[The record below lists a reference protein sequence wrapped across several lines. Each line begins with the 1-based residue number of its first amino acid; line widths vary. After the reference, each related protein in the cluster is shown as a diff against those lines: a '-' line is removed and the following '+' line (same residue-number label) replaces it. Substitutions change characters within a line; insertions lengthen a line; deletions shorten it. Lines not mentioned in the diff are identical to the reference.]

1 MLKSPKNLGIIH
13 FIGIGGIGMS
23 GIAEILFQSGYQ
35 VQGSDLNKSNN
46 TTRLENLGIKIY
58 IGQKKSNIVN
68 AKIIVVSTA
77 ISETNEEFLAA
88 KKLFLPIVHR
98 SEMLGELMR
107 LKQSIAVA
115 GTHGKTTTTSLI
127 AKMIEENG
135 MDPTIINGGIISSL
149 NSNARLGN
157 GEWMVVEAD
166 ESDGSF
172 AKLNPT
178 AAIITNI
185 DLEHLDYHK
194 TEENLEIAFFNFVS
208 SIPFYGFVCLC
219 IDNPRTQKLISKL
232 ENKKVITYGM
242 SANADIRATNIS
254 YKNNKMIFSL
264 NITNNKKFEKIVY
277 EIEFSMIG
285 IHNIQNALAT
295 IATGIELKIPLA
307 KIKKTLK
314 NFTGVQ
320 RRFQKVGNFKNTII
334 IDDYGHHPV
343 EINSALAAARLLA
356 PENKIFTV
364 FQPHRY
370 SRLRDLFDE
379 FCRSFND
386 ADIVLL
392 LDVYSAGEKPIKN
405 FESSNLEHGLTNYGH
420 KNVLYLRDQNH
431 LAKALIKLIQ
441 PNDLII
447 CLGAGSITKIA
458 NNLENELKNENEYIQ
473 I

>member
-23 GIAEILFQSGYQ
+23 GIAEILFQSGYK

-46 TTRLENLGIKIY
+46 TKRLENLGIKIY

-77 ISETNEEFLAA
+77 ISKTNEEYVAA
-88 KKLFLPIVHR
+88 KKMFLPIVHR

-107 LKQSIAVA
+107 LKQSIAIA

-149 NSNARLGN
+149 ASNARLGN

-194 TEENLEIAFFNFVS
+194 TEENLETAFFNFVS

-219 IDNPRTQKLISKL
+219 IDNPRTQKLMSKL

-254 YKNNKMIFSL
+254 YKKNMMYFSL
-264 NITNNKKFEKIVY
+264 NISNNKDLQRKFY

-295 IATGIELKIPLA
+295 VATGIELNIPIT
-307 KIKKTLK
+307 KIKNTLK

-320 RRFQKVGNFKNTII
+320 RRFQKVGNFKNTTI

-356 PENKIFTV
+356 PENKIISI

-370 SRLRDLFDE
+370 TRLKDLFDE

-386 ADIVLL
+386 ADQVLL
-392 LDVYSAGEKPIKN
+392 LDVYPAGEKPIKN
-405 FESSNLEHGLTNYGH
+405 FESINLERGLANYGH
-420 KNVLYLRDQNH
+420 KNVTYIKDQN
-431 LAKALIKLIQ
+431 LLTKTLIKLIN

-447 CLGAGSITKIA
+447 CLGAGSITNIA
-458 NNLENELKNENEYIQ
+458 NNLEKDLKNEDRCI
-473 I
+473 

>member
-1 MLKSPKNLGIIH
+1 MLKSPENLGIIH

-23 GIAEILFQSGYQ
+23 GIAEILFQSGYH
-35 VQGSDLNKSNN
+35 VQGSDLKKSNN
-46 TTRLENLGIKIY
+46 TNRLEKLGIKVY
-58 IGQKKSNIVN
+58 IGQKKSNIID

-77 ISETNEEFLAA
+77 ISEKNEEFIAA
-88 KKLFLPIVHR
+88 KKMFLPIVHR

-107 LKQSIAVA
+107 LKQSIAIA

-127 AKMIEENG
+127 AKMIEDNG

-149 NSNARLGN
+149 DSNARLGN

-172 AKLNPT
+172 SKLNPT

-194 TEENLEIAFFNFVS
+194 NEDNLENAFYNFVS

-219 IDNPRTQKLISKL
+219 IDNPRTQRLISKL

-242 SANADIRATNIS
+242 SANADIRATNIY
-254 YKNNKMIFSL
+254 YKNNKMNFSL
-264 NITNNKKFEKIVY
+264 NIKNNKEFEENVY
-277 EIEFSMIG
+277 KIEFSMIG
-285 IHNIQNALAT
+285 MHNIQNALAT
-295 IATGIELKIPLA
+295 IATGIELKIPLT
-307 KIKKTLK
+307 KIKNTLK
-314 NFTGVQ
+314 NFTGVE
-320 RRFQKVGNFKNTII
+320 RRFQKVGNFKNTTI

-343 EINSALAAARLLA
+343 EINSALSAARFLA
-356 PENKIFTV
+356 PESKIIAI

-370 SRLRDLFDE
+370 SRLKDLFDD
-379 FCRSFND
+379 FCSCFNK
-386 ADIVLL
+386 ADHVFL
-392 LDVYSAGEKPIKN
+392 LDVYAAGEKSIKK
-405 FESSNLEHGLTNYGH
+405 FESINLEKGLADYGH
-420 KNVLYLRDQNH
+420 KNVLYIQNQNL
-431 LAKALIKLIQ
+431 LAKNLLKLIQ

-458 NNLENELKNENEYIQ
+458 NSLEEELKNEDKHI
-473 I
+473 

>member
-1 MLKSPKNLGIIH
+1 MLKSPENLGIIH

-23 GIAEILFQSGYQ
+23 GIAEILFQSGYH
-35 VQGSDLNKSNN
+35 VQGSDLKQSNN
-46 TTRLENLGIKIY
+46 TNRLEKLGIKVF
-58 IGQKKSNIVN
+58 IGQKKSNIID

-77 ISETNEEFLAA
+77 ISEKNEEFIAA
-88 KKLFLPIVHR
+88 KKMFLPIVHR

-107 LKQSIAVA
+107 LKQSIAIA

-127 AKMIEENG
+127 AKMIEDNG

-149 NSNARLGN
+149 HSNARLGN

-172 AKLNPT
+172 SKLNPT

-194 TEENLEIAFFNFVS
+194 NEDNLENAFYNFVS

-219 IDNPRTQKLISKL
+219 IDNPRTQRLISKL

-242 SANADIRATNIS
+242 SANADIRATNIY
-254 YKNNKMIFSL
+254 YKNNKMNFSL
-264 NITNNKKFEKIVY
+264 NIKNNKESKENVY
-277 EIEFSMIG
+277 KIEFSMIG
-285 IHNIQNALAT
+285 MHNIQNALAT
-295 IATGIELKIPLA
+295 IATGIELKIPLT
-307 KIKKTLK
+307 KIKNTLK
-314 NFTGVQ
+314 NFTGVE
-320 RRFQKVGNFKNTII
+320 RRFQKVGNFKNTTI

-343 EINSALAAARLLA
+343 EINSALSAARFLA
-356 PENKIFTV
+356 PESKIIAI

-370 SRLRDLFDE
+370 SRLKDLFDD
-379 FCRSFND
+379 FCSCFNK
-386 ADIVLL
+386 ADHVFL
-392 LDVYSAGEKPIKN
+392 LDVYAAGEKSIKK
-405 FESSNLEHGLTNYGH
+405 FESINLEKGLADYGH
-420 KNVLYLRDQNH
+420 KNVLYIQNQNL
-431 LAKALIKLIQ
+431 LAKNLLKLIQ

-458 NNLENELKNENEYIQ
+458 NSLEEELKNEDKHI
-473 I
+473 

>member
-1 MLKSPKNLGIIH
+1 MLKSPENLGIIH

-23 GIAEILFQSGYQ
+23 GIAEILFQSGYH
-35 VQGSDLNKSNN
+35 VQGSDLKQSNN
-46 TTRLENLGIKIY
+46 TNRLEKLGIKVY
-58 IGQKKSNIVN
+58 IGQKKSNIID

-77 ISETNEEFLAA
+77 ISEKNEEFIAA
-88 KKLFLPIVHR
+88 KKMFLPIVHR

-107 LKQSIAVA
+107 LKQSIAIA

-149 NSNARLGN
+149 HSNARLGN

-172 AKLNPT
+172 SKLNPT

-194 TEENLEIAFFNFVS
+194 NEDNLENAFYNFVS

-219 IDNPRTQKLISKL
+219 IDNPRTQRLISKL

-242 SANADIRATNIS
+242 SANADIRATNIY
-254 YKNNKMIFSL
+254 YKNNKMNFSL
-264 NITNNKKFEKIVY
+264 NIKNNKEFEENVY
-277 EIEFSMIG
+277 KIEFSMIG
-285 IHNIQNALAT
+285 MHNIQNALAT
-295 IATGIELKIPLA
+295 IATGIELKIPLT
-307 KIKKTLK
+307 KIKNTLK
-314 NFTGVQ
+314 NFTGVE
-320 RRFQKVGNFKNTII
+320 RRFQKVGNFKNTTI

-343 EINSALAAARLLA
+343 EINSALSAARFLA
-356 PENKIFTV
+356 PESKIIAI

-370 SRLRDLFDE
+370 SRLKDLFDD
-379 FCRSFND
+379 FCSCFNK
-386 ADIVLL
+386 ADHVFL
-392 LDVYSAGEKPIKN
+392 LDVYAAGEKSIKK
-405 FESSNLEHGLTNYGH
+405 FESINLEKGLADYGH
-420 KNVLYLRDQNH
+420 KNVLYIQNQNL
-431 LAKALIKLIQ
+431 LAKNLLKLIQ

-458 NNLENELKNENEYIQ
+458 NSLEEELKNEDKHI
-473 I
+473 

>member
-1 MLKSPKNLGIIH
+1 MLKSPENLGIIH

-23 GIAEILFQSGYQ
+23 GIAEILFQSGYH
-35 VQGSDLNKSNN
+35 VQGSDLKQSNN
-46 TTRLENLGIKIY
+46 TNRLEKLGIKVF
-58 IGQKKSNIVN
+58 IGQKKSNIID

-77 ISETNEEFLAA
+77 ISEKNEEFIAA
-88 KKLFLPIVHR
+88 KKMFLPIVHR

-107 LKQSIAVA
+107 LKQSIAIA

-127 AKMIEENG
+127 AKMIEDNG

-149 NSNARLGN
+149 DSNARLGN

-172 AKLNPT
+172 SKLNPT

-194 TEENLEIAFFNFVS
+194 NEDNLENAFYNFVS

-219 IDNPRTQKLISKL
+219 IDNPRTQRLISKL

-242 SANADIRATNIS
+242 SANADIRATNIY
-254 YKNNKMIFSL
+254 YKNNKMNFSL
-264 NITNNKKFEKIVY
+264 NIKNNKEFEENVY
-277 EIEFSMIG
+277 KIEFSMIG
-285 IHNIQNALAT
+285 MHNIQNALAT
-295 IATGIELKIPLA
+295 IATGIELKIPLT
-307 KIKKTLK
+307 KIKNTLK
-314 NFTGVQ
+314 NFTGVE
-320 RRFQKVGNFKNTII
+320 RRFQKVGNFKNTTI

-343 EINSALAAARLLA
+343 EINSALSAARFLA
-356 PENKIFTV
+356 PESKIIAI

-370 SRLRDLFDE
+370 SRLKDLFDD
-379 FCRSFND
+379 FCSCFNK
-386 ADIVLL
+386 ADHVFL
-392 LDVYSAGEKPIKN
+392 LDVYAAGEKSIKK
-405 FESSNLEHGLTNYGH
+405 FESINLEKGLADYGH
-420 KNVLYLRDQNH
+420 KNVLYIQNQNL
-431 LAKALIKLIQ
+431 LAKNLLKLIQ

-458 NNLENELKNENEYIQ
+458 NSLEEELKNEDKHI
-473 I
+473 

>member
-1 MLKSPKNLGIIH
+1 MLKSPENLGIIH

-23 GIAEILFQSGYQ
+23 GIAEILFQSGYH
-35 VQGSDLNKSNN
+35 VQGSDLKQSNN
-46 TTRLENLGIKIY
+46 TNRLEKLGIKVY
-58 IGQKKSNIVN
+58 IGQKKSNIID

-77 ISETNEEFLAA
+77 ISEKNEEFIAA
-88 KKLFLPIVHR
+88 KKMFLPIVHR

-107 LKQSIAVA
+107 LKQSIAIA

-149 NSNARLGN
+149 DSNARLGN

-172 AKLNPT
+172 SKLNPT

-194 TEENLEIAFFNFVS
+194 NEDNLENAFYNFVS

-219 IDNPRTQKLISKL
+219 IDNPRTQRLISKL

-242 SANADIRATNIS
+242 SANADIRATNIY
-254 YKNNKMIFSL
+254 YKNNKMNFSL
-264 NITNNKKFEKIVY
+264 NIKNNKEFKENVY
-277 EIEFSMIG
+277 KIEFSMIG
-285 IHNIQNALAT
+285 MHNIQNALAT
-295 IATGIELKIPLA
+295 IATGIELKIPLT
-307 KIKKTLK
+307 KIKNTLK
-314 NFTGVQ
+314 NFTGVE
-320 RRFQKVGNFKNTII
+320 RRFQKVGNFKNTTI

-343 EINSALAAARLLA
+343 EINSALSAARFLA
-356 PENKIFTV
+356 PESKIIAI

-370 SRLRDLFDE
+370 SRLKDLFDD
-379 FCRSFND
+379 FCSCFNN
-386 ADIVLL
+386 ADHVFL
-392 LDVYSAGEKPIKN
+392 LDVYAAGEKSIKN
-405 FESSNLEHGLTNYGH
+405 FESINLEKGLANYGH
-420 KNVLYLRDQNH
+420 KNVLYIQNQNL
-431 LAKALIKLIQ
+431 LAKNLLKLIQ

-458 NNLENELKNENEYIQ
+458 NSLEEELKNEDKHI
-473 I
+473 

>member
-1 MLKSPKNLGIIH
+1 MLKSPENLGIIH

-23 GIAEILFQSGYQ
+23 GIAEILFQSGYH
-35 VQGSDLNKSNN
+35 VQGSDSKQSNN
-46 TTRLENLGIKIY
+46 TNRLEKMGIKVY
-58 IGQKKSNIVN
+58 IGQKKSNIID

-77 ISETNEEFLAA
+77 ISEKNEEFIAA
-88 KKLFLPIVHR
+88 KKMFLPIVHR

-107 LKQSIAVA
+107 LKQSIAIA

-149 NSNARLGN
+149 DSNARLGN

-172 AKLNPT
+172 SKLNPT

-194 TEENLEIAFFNFVS
+194 NEDNLENAFYNFVS

-219 IDNPRTQKLISKL
+219 IDNPRTQRLISKL
-232 ENKKVITYGM
+232 ENKKIITYGM
-242 SANADIRATNIS
+242 SANADIRATNIY
-254 YKNNKMIFSL
+254 YKNNRMNFSL
-264 NITNNKKFEKIVY
+264 NIKNNKEFGENIYK
-277 EIEFSMIG
+277 IEFSMIG
-285 IHNIQNALAT
+285 MHNIQNALAT
-295 IATGIELKIPLA
+295 IATGIELKIPLK
-307 KIKKTLK
+307 KIKNTLK
-314 NFTGVQ
+314 NFTGVE
-320 RRFQKVGNFKNTII
+320 RRFQKVGNFKNTTI

-343 EINSALAAARLLA
+343 EINSALSAARFLA
-356 PENKIFTV
+356 PESKIIAI

-370 SRLRDLFDE
+370 SRLKDLFDD
-379 FCRSFND
+379 FCSCFNK
-386 ADIVLL
+386 ADHVLL
-392 LDVYSAGEKPIKN
+392 LDVYAAGEKSIKKFN
-405 FESSNLEHGLTNYGH
+405 SCSLEKGLADYGH
-420 KNVLYLRDQNH
+420 KNVLYIQNQNL
-431 LAKALIKLIQ
+431 LAKNLLQLIQ

-458 NNLENELKNENEYIQ
+458 NSLEKELKNEDKHI
-473 I
+473 

>member
-46 TTRLENLGIKIY
+46 TNRLENLGVKIY

-77 ISETNEEFLAA
+77 ISETNEEYVAA
-88 KKLFLPIVHR
+88 KKMFLPIVHR

-107 LKQSIAVA
+107 LKQSIAIA

-149 NSNARLGN
+149 DSNARLGN

-194 TEENLEIAFFNFVS
+194 TEENLETAFFNFVS

-242 SANADIRATNIS
+242 SANADVRATNIS
-254 YKNNKMIFSL
+254 YKNNMMHFSL
-264 NITNNKKFEKIVY
+264 NISNNEDYKRTFF

-295 IATGIELKIPLA
+295 VATGIELKIPIE
-307 KIKKTLK
+307 KIKNTLK

-320 RRFQKVGNFKNTII
+320 RRFQKVGHFKNTTI

-356 PENKIFTV
+356 PENKIISI

-370 SRLRDLFDE
+370 TRLKDLFDE

-386 ADIVLL
+386 ADSVLL
-392 LDVYSAGEKPIKN
+392 LDVYPAGEKPIKN
-405 FESSNLEHGLTNYGH
+405 FESINLEKGLANYGH
-420 KNVLYLRDQNH
+420 KNVSYIKNQN
-431 LAKALIKLIQ
+431 LLTKKLIKLIR

-447 CLGAGSITKIA
+447 CLGAGSITNIA
-458 NNLENELKNENEYIQ
+458 NNLEKELKNEDECI
-473 I
+473 

>member
-1 MLKSPKNLGIIH
+1 MLKSPENLGIIH

-23 GIAEILFQSGYQ
+23 GIAEILFQSGYH
-35 VQGSDLNKSNN
+35 VQGSDSKQSNN
-46 TTRLENLGIKIY
+46 TNRLEKLGIKVY
-58 IGQKKSNIVN
+58 IGQKKSNIID

-77 ISETNEEFLAA
+77 ISEKNEEFIAA
-88 KKLFLPIVHR
+88 KKMFLPIVHR

-107 LKQSIAVA
+107 LKQSIAIA

-149 NSNARLGN
+149 HSNARLGN

-172 AKLNPT
+172 SKLNPT

-194 TEENLEIAFFNFVS
+194 NEDNLENAFYNFVS

-219 IDNPRTQKLISKL
+219 IDNPRTQRLISKL

-242 SANADIRATNIS
+242 SANADIRATNIY
-254 YKNNKMIFSL
+254 YKNNKMNFSL
-264 NITNNKKFEKIVY
+264 NIKNNKEFEENVY
-277 EIEFSMIG
+277 KIEFSMIG
-285 IHNIQNALAT
+285 MHNIQNALAT
-295 IATGIELKIPLA
+295 IATGIELKIPLT
-307 KIKKTLK
+307 KIKNTLK
-314 NFTGVQ
+314 NFTGVE
-320 RRFQKVGNFKNTII
+320 RRFQKVGNFKNTTI

-343 EINSALAAARLLA
+343 EINSALSAARFLA
-356 PENKIFTV
+356 PESKIIAI

-370 SRLRDLFDE
+370 SRLKDLFDD
-379 FCRSFND
+379 FCSCFNK
-386 ADIVLL
+386 ADHVFL
-392 LDVYSAGEKPIKN
+392 LDVYAAGEKSIKK
-405 FESSNLEHGLTNYGH
+405 FESINLEKGLADYGH
-420 KNVLYLRDQNH
+420 KNVLYIQNQNL
-431 LAKALIKLIQ
+431 LAKNLLKLIQ

-458 NNLENELKNENEYIQ
+458 NSLEEELKNEDKHI
-473 I
+473 

>member
-23 GIAEILFQSGYQ
+23 GIAEILCQSGYQ
-35 VQGSDLNKSNN
+35 VQGSDINKSNN
-46 TTRLENLGIKIY
+46 TDRLEKLGIKVF
-58 IGQKKSNIVN
+58 IGQKKLNIIH

-77 ISETNEEFLAA
+77 ILETNEEYIAA
-88 KKLFLPIVHR
+88 KKMFLPIVHR

-107 LKQSIAVA
+107 LKQSIAIA

-149 NSNARLGN
+149 DSNARLGK

-194 TEENLEIAFFNFVS
+194 TEENLENAFYNFVS

-219 IDNPRTQKLISKL
+219 IDDPRTQKLISKL
-232 ENKKVITYGM
+232 ENKKLITYGL
-242 SANADIRATNIS
+242 SANADVRATNIS
-254 YKNNKMIFSL
+254 YKKNKMIFSL
-264 NITNNKKFEKIVY
+264 NISNNKEYETKVY
-277 EIEFSMIG
+277 KIEFSMIG
-285 IHNIQNALAT
+285 LHNIQNALAT
-295 IATGIELKIPLA
+295 IATGIELKIPITQ
-307 KIKKTLK
+307 IKNTLK

-320 RRFQKVGNFKNTII
+320 RRFQKVGDFKNTII

-343 EINSALAAARLLA
+343 EINSALAAARLLV
-356 PENKIFTV
+356 PKNKIIAV
-364 FQPHRY
+364 YQPHRY
-370 SRLRDLFDE
+370 SRLRNLFDE

-386 ADIVLL
+386 ADYVVL
-392 LDVYSAGEKPIKN
+392 LDVYPAGERPIKN
-405 FESSNLEHGLTNYGH
+405 FESNNLENGLTNYGH
-420 KNVLYLRDQNH
+420 KNVLYIKDRNN
-431 LAKALIKLIQ
+431 LAKKLINLIK

-447 CLGAGSITKIA
+447 CLGAGSITKFA
-458 NNLENELKNENEYIQ
+458 NSLEEELKNEYRKI
-473 I
+473 